1 MFQAITEVFELR
13 HLIGCAPQATVFQA
27 ALCLVIDNALQLIRG
42 YAAQAAP
49 APAPVASLSAEQIF
63 TDLHEELVS
72 LHRTLKPEEVL
83 GALRP
88 PRGAAELGERLRG
101 LLARAWTSG
110 WYKAVNKKPR
120 PRQPKVRQSGAHT
133 SVHKVLQQ
141 AKQAQGKPTPPRSP

>member
-1 MFQAITEVFELR
+1 VFELR

-42 YAAQAAP
+42 YAAQA

-110 WYKAVNKKPR
+110 
-120 PRQPKVRQSGAHT
+120 
-133 SVHKVLQQ
+133 
-141 AKQAQGKPTPPRSP
+141 